1 MDDDVDVDVDVG
13 EVAGVVVDTVFVGDE
28 VVGASDDDDAAV
40 AVAVAVVVDV
50 S

>member
-13 EVAGVVVDTVFVGDE
+13 EVAGVVVDTVFVSDE
-28 VVGASDDDDAAV
+28 VVGASDDDDADV